1 MKGTRSENVFDY
13 VRANSQWSETRK
25 TFLERFEMCHEFP
38 RHIEKSHSPLCL
50 SFLSEVH
57 HGAPEGGC

>member
-13 VRANSQWSETRK
+13 VRANSRWSETRK
-25 TFLERFEMCHEFP
+25 TFLERFEICHEFP
-38 RHIEKSHSPLCL
+38 RHIKKSHSPLCL